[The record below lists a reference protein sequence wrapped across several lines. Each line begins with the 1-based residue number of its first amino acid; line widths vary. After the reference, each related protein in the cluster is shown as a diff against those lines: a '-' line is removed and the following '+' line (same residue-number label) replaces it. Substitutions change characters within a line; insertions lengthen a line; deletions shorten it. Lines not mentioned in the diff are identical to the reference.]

1 MNTTT
6 QNTVNTAPSL
16 WVGCL
21 SCYNAGRLT
30 PMSPDGD
37 TKLLHHGGWVDAE
50 YWDGAEPVCPND
62 AAHEEYEVMDTDN
75 FSGVRVGDIDEA
87 VGVASALVAL
97 EDFSETSN
105 IDKALLQ
112 EILEDRH
119 GSKWYEEVGTLDD
132 LSISVHRDRA
142 EWAAELWDDLTG
154 VPEFLQGYID
164 WDAVASDEEM
174 NGAVQFYG
182 VEGWEVVAVM
192 G

>member
-1 MNTTT
+1 
-6 QNTVNTAPSL
+6 
-16 WVGCL
+16 
-21 SCYNAGRLT
+21 
-30 PMSPDGD
+30 MSPDGD